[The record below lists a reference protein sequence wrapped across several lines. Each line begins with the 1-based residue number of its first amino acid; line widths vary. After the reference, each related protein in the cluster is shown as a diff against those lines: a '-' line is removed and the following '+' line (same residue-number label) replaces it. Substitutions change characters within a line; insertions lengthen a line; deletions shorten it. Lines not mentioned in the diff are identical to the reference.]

1 MLRLFVGLSLPDDI
15 RRDLAALCIGL
26 PAARWVD
33 PQTLH
38 MTLRFIGEVDGA
50 VAEDVHDALSCVA
63 APGFCLALS
72 GVDCFASSGKVHTLW
87 AGVAKEP
94 LLVHLQGKIE
104 RALVRA
110 GIEPERRKFKPHVTL
125 ARFRSGA
132 PDRLGPYF
140 QRHSRFSSEPFL
152 VDRFVLFRSHLG
164 SEGAHYEVLATY
176 PLKWG
181 ATSKSPLE
189 GSAPVP
195 VPGS

>member
-1 MLRLFVGLSLPDDI
+1 MPR
-15 RRDLAALCIGL
+15 
-26 PAARWVD
+26 PA
-33 PQTLH
+33 
-38 MTLRFIGEVDGA
+38 
-50 VAEDVHDALSCVA
+50 
-63 APGFCLALS
+63 CLALS

-181 ATSKSPLE
+181 ATSESP
-189 GSAPVP
+189 SKAAPP
-195 VPGS
+195 CQCRAHKAGATRSPSFNRSLPSIARPPFFCSGRAICFIN